1 MSIISVQ
8 HSVMEMYQ
16 IQWEYFENQF
26 QACVAQVNIILTVE
40 KSRKMNHT
48 LEMLDIVRYQSWRY
62 PLNNQVTIKIW

>member
-26 QACVAQVNIILTVE
+26 QAYVAQVNIILTVE
-40 KSRKMNHT
+40 KIPAKWTTH
-48 LEMLDIVRYQSWRY
+48 L
-62 PLNNQVTIKIW
+62 KC